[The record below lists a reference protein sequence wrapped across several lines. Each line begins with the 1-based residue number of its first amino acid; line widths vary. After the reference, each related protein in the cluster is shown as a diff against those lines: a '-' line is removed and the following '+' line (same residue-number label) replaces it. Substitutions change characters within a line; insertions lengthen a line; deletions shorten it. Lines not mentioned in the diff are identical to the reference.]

1 MSTAQVR
8 ADPPGAMY
16 ETRAQEIGTAL
27 RRARQARGYTL
38 RQVADLS
45 HGTFKPSS
53 LASYERG
60 ERAISIERFL
70 KLTALYNI
78 SPPRLFAE
86 VARRVEGRPFV
97 RIDVERVKILGGA
110 EAGILDGFIRNVFL
124 LRHQPVADTISLR
137 NGDLEVLAT
146 AAGRLAREFE
156 EAIEPALR
164 DH

>member
-1 MSTAQVR
+1 MFES
-8 ADPPGAMY
+8 
-16 ETRAQEIGTAL
+16 RAQIGTAL
-27 RRARQARGYTL
+27 RRARKARGYTL

-45 HGTFKPSS
+45 RGTFKPSA

-60 ERAISIERFL
+60 ERAISFERFFQL
-70 KLTALYNI
+70 MALYDI
-78 SPPRLFAE
+78 SPSRLFAE
-86 VARRVEGRPFV
+86 VTRRVEGRPSV
-97 RIDVERVKILGGA
+97 RIDVERVRSLGGV

-124 LRHQPVADTISLR
+124 LRRQPVADTISLR

-156 EAIEPALR
+156 DAIEPVLR